1 MSEVLELAQQLR
13 LLTDDQLVALVRQRM
28 LSTSGLKDF
37 FDLADALLQPKNMQ
51 AWIAGLTAAEIDSI
65 SKLPANAAKADPLM
79 AFLVSSETFSSTLQ
93 DLQKSVDRDKA
104 KSTPG
109 EDLQAAP
116 AALSKDQSLSDGG
129 IRAFEMCQA
138 ITEVVYDL
146 EQHRVKLVGKSG
158 IAIGELKRLAAHI
171 GKSVED
177 VRETF
182 EIATNADLISTES
195 DRWVLN
201 SKSAD
206 WLEFNADQ
214 RWQHLC
220 ETWLGMLGASTQK
233 VLAENWSKLSQV
245 TLEEFLCAVYPF
257 ASLGD
262 GSRFAK
268 VCHFAERI
276 GLTTQGFV
284 NDWLQPALNNK
295 IADATK
301 QLAKNLPAVQNR
313 IIVQGDLSIIA
324 PGPLSNQDEL
334 ELRAFVETEQ
344 AGLASRYRISALS
357 ISQALESSIS
367 STAIAATLTRLSGN
381 ALPQPVEYL
390 IADTV
395 KRFGRIRVMQDVAI
409 GGSRVF
415 CEESTTCALLANESG
430 LRAFGL
436 RAIDAHNLRSK
447 YDSDVVYFGLREIG
461 HLAIRTTVEGKLVS
475 PLKFGTTSAQQH
487 KLDGLAETI
496 AHFRTADAR
505 VAHSG
510 DDEAM
515 LRQIQLALKNKAHL
529 RVSYLGKDG
538 TLYEFLLEP
547 VGVANGRLRAR
558 DRKADLERTLPLA
571 NITKLELA

>member
-28 LSTSGLKDF
+28 LNTSGLKDF

-51 AWIAGLTAAEIDSI
+51 AWIAGLTADEIETIKKS
-65 SKLPANAAKADPLM
+65 SKTSANTDPLTS
-79 AFLVSSETFSSTLQ
+79 FLMSSDTFVSTLSE
-93 DLQKSVDRDKA
+93 LQKSLDRDGSKTKPSEIE
-104 KSTPG
+104 KSQVAQLPKQ
-109 EDLQAAP
+109 QAH
-116 AALSKDQSLSDGG
+116 SDGG
-129 IRAFEMCQA
+129 IRAFETCQA
-138 ITEVVYDL
+138 ITEVIYDL

-158 IAIGELKRLAAHI
+158 IAIGELKRLAAHL

-182 EIATNADLISTES
+182 EIAANADLISTTP

-206 WLEFNADQ
+206 WLEFNADA

-220 ETWLGMLGASTQK
+220 QTWLGMLGAPTQT
-233 VLAENWSKLSQV
+233 VLAKNWGKVSQV
-245 TLEEFLCAVYPF
+245 TLENFLCEIYPF
-257 ASLGD
+257 ASIGD

-268 VCHFAERI
+268 VCRFAESI
-276 GLTTQGFV
+276 GLTTQGHA
-284 NDWLQPALNNK
+284 NEWLQLAVESR

-301 QLAKNLPAVQNR
+301 ALAKNLPEVQSR

-324 PGPLSNQDEL
+324 PGPLSNKDER

-357 ISQALESSIS
+357 ISQALETSI
-367 STAIAATLTRLSGN
+367 TASDIGATLTRLSGT

-395 KRFGRIRVMQDVAI
+395 KRFGRIRVTHDVAL

-415 CEESTTCALLANESG
+415 CEDSTMCAQLANEAA

-461 HLAIRTTVEGKLVS
+461 HLAIRTTATGELVS
-475 PLKFGTTSAQQH
+475 PLRFGTRSAQQH

-496 AHFRTADAR
+496 ALFRTADAR

-529 RVSYLGKDG
+529 QVSYLGKDG
-538 TLYEFLLEP
+538 TLYDFLLEP

>member
-13 LLTDDQLVALVRQRM
+13 LLSDDQLVALVRHRM
-28 LSTSGLKDF
+28 LNTAGLKDF
-37 FDLADALLQPKNMQ
+37 FDLADTLLQPKNMQ
-51 AWIAGLTAAEIDSI
+51 AWIASLTAKEIESITKVAKAER
-65 SKLPANAAKADPLM
+65 KADPLM
-79 AFLVSSETFSSTLQ
+79 GFLVASETFVATLQ
-93 DLQKSVDRDKA
+93 DLQKTVERRANKPEREDASKKASVPLPKA
-104 KSTPG
+104 
-109 EDLQAAP
+109 QAH
-116 AALSKDQSLSDGG
+116 SDGG

-138 ITEVVYDL
+138 ITEVIYDL

-158 IAIGELKRLAAHI
+158 VAIGELKRLADHI
-171 GKSVED
+171 GKSVDD

-182 EIATNADLISTES
+182 EIATASDLISTSS

-201 SKSAD
+201 FKSAD
-206 WLEFNADQ
+206 WLEFNADA
-214 RWQHLC
+214 RWKHLC
-220 ETWLGMLGASTQK
+220 QTWLAMVGESTQQ
-233 VLAENWSKLSQV
+233 VLASAWPKLSQI
-245 TLEEFLCAVYPF
+245 TLEDCLCEVYPF
-257 ASLGD
+257 ASFGD

-268 VCHFAERI
+268 LCRFAESI
-276 GLTTQGFV
+276 GLTTHGYA
-284 NDWLQPALNNK
+284 NEWLLPALK
-295 IADATK
+295 SKKAEATK
-301 QLAKNLPAVQNR
+301 QLAQNLPAEQSR

-324 PGPLSNQDEL
+324 PGPLSNQDER

-357 ISQALESSIS
+357 ISQALESSITAS
-367 STAIAATLTRLSGN
+367 QIASTLKRLSGTS
-381 ALPQPVEYL
+381 LPQPVEYL

-395 KRFGRIRVMQDVAI
+395 KRFGRIRVYPDVAF
-409 GGSRVF
+409 GGCKIY
-415 CEESTTCALLANESG
+415 CEDSTMCAQLANEAG

-436 RAIDAHNLRSK
+436 RAIDANTITSK
-447 YDSDVVYFGLREIG
+447 YESDVIYFGLREIG
-461 HLAIRTTVEGKLVS
+461 HLAIRTSPTGELVS

-496 AHFRTADAR
+496 AHFRSADAR

-529 RVSYLGKDG
+529 RVFYLGKDG
-538 TLYEFLLEP
+538 TQHEFLLEP